1 MQYSVIIPAHNE
13 ASNIEAQVIRF
24 IEDLPS
30 EAAAI
35 LHEIIIVEN
44 GSTDGTLGAC
54 RRLEQR
60 FPKLVRIC
68 TLSAGSYGEAIKLG
82 MLESTGTH
90 LSILECDFLDC
101 MFVVRSIAMFRA
113 ERAEL
118 IVASKRHRESI
129 DRRPLKRRALTA
141 IYNLVFLRLFLDYPG
156 TDTHGLKSIE
166 THCAKRLCQ
175 TALTTD
181 EVFQTEIV
189 LLAWRLGITIEE
201 IPISICE
208 LRSAPISIR
217 RRLPKVLNTVREL
230 KRSLRRFPS
239 SVSGSKP
246 ADVLRRPSEVEPT
259 AEKSGVR

>member
-13 ASNIEAQVIRF
+13 ASNIEAQVTRF
-24 IEDLPS
+24 IKDLPR
-30 EAAAI
+30 EVTEI

-44 GSTDGTLGAC
+44 GSKDGTLDAC
-54 RRLEQR
+54 RCLEQM
-60 FPKLVRIC
+60 FPSLVKIC
-68 TLSAGSYGEAIKLG
+68 TLAAGSYGEAIKLG
-82 MLESTGTH
+82 MLQSTGTH

-101 MFVVRSIAMFRA
+101 TFVVRSIAIFRA

-118 IVASKRHRESI
+118 IVGSKRHRESI
-129 DRRPLKRRALTA
+129 DRRPVKRRVLTA
-141 IYNLVFLRLFLDYPG
+141 IYNRVFLRLFLDYPG

-201 IPISICE
+201 IPISISE

-230 KRSLRRFPS
+230 KRSLRRFPVT
-239 SVSGSKP
+239 VSGGKP
-246 ADVLRRPSEVEPT
+246 VGAVPRAPEVEPR
-259 AEKSGVR
+259 AEKSGVQ